1 MSKLF
6 QERVWCADKADVEV
20 QLGALGMLLK
30 WELRLQWLA
39 RAGYTTDGDAVVSAG
54 AGGGAEA
61 GASAGAGA
69 GASAG
74 AGAGADADTGARSEL
89 LALMKAIT
97 AHRTDVLKYSTARA
111 SEHLNPF
118 FDVLVRYGGGDNHP
132 AAHTMWCLRYL
143 QHFDALARSGATA
156 ALDVATK
163 SLHAAV
169 EALPGAL

>member
-6 QERVWCADKADVEV
+6 QERVWCADKPDVEV

-39 RAGYTTDGDAVVSAG
+39 RAGYATDGDAVVSAD

-74 AGAGADADTGARSEL
+74 AGESADAGARSEM
-89 LALMKAIT
+89 LALMKDIT
-97 AHRTDVLKYSTARA
+97 AHRTDGLKYSTARA

-118 FDVLVRYGGGDNHP
+118 FDVLVRSGGGDKASPCYSSH
-132 AAHTMWCLRYL
+132 
-143 QHFDALARSGATA
+143 SVVSVVSA
-156 ALDVATK
+156 AL
-163 SLHAAV
+163 
-169 EALPGAL
+169 